1 MVSPNFQL
9 IFFTDITSL
18 VADVLHLRAMT
29 QIAVAQAEDLQ
40 KMTEAKLGTLSLIL
54 GRVYSNR
61 GDAGLNSFVK
71 EVKDFEELLKFAK
84 DVPLDTPMMFPERL
98 HATTLAPDSK
108 DYHWVADYTASV
120 YHQPPPV
127 PVPAASPLG
136 DSFYGSE
143 SDVVPMEVEPSV
155 PAAAPPHLAFS
166 EEPAERVSREDP
178 ALPAPGAASA
188 GTVRFSIFYLVLL
201 T

>member
-1 MVSPNFQL
+1 
-9 IFFTDITSL
+9 
-18 VADVLHLRAMT
+18 MT

-166 EEPAERVSREDP
+166 EEPAERVPREDP

-188 GTVRFSIFYLVLL
+188 GTVHFSIFLSCSSTVFL